1 MFELGL
7 AYMLGKVAILLAK
20 KGSPGTHIADI
31 AGMHRIEYEDMVECR
46 DSVSACL
53 SDSTRV
59 QEVLQN

>member
-1 MFELGL
+1 
-7 AYMLGKVAILLAK
+7 VAILLAK